1 MISNNQGI
9 VSGAFAQLQRQ
20 QAERAADQAEQR
32 ARALQAE
39 TQRARSEAEQA
50 QERARSLE
58 VETDQATSEAQ
69 RARSGLAAARSLQ
82 QVDAQFGQLREQ
94 IAQVVAPEPAAA
106 PPARPV
112 VNAQGEVTGTVI
124 NVSV

>member
-1 MISNNQGI
+1 MISNNQGV

-82 QVDAQFGQLREQ
+82 QVGAQIGRLSEQL
-94 IAQVVAPEPAAA
+94 APAAPAEAAA
-106 PPARPV
+106 PAPARPV